1 MPGTNIPFASAGFTQ
16 LANCRARRLPD
27 WAADID
33 ATSWSQ
39 FLLKYVI
46 SHPAVT
52 CTIPGST
59 QVAHLEDNQS
69 AARGRLPSEAMRGKM
84 EHYWDAL

>member
-1 MPGTNIPFASAGFTQ
+1 MTRP
-16 LANCRARRLPD
+16 LPT
-27 WAADID
+27 WALDLDIS
-33 ATSWSQ
+33 SWSE

-59 QVAHLEDNQS
+59 KIEHLEDNQG
-69 AARGRLPSEAMRGKM
+69 AARGRLPDEAMRHKM
-84 EHYWDAL
+84 EEYWDQGTPSGV